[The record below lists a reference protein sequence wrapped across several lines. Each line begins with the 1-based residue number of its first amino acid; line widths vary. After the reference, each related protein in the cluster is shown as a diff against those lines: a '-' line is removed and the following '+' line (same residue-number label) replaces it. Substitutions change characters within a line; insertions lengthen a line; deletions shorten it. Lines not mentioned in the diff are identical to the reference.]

1 MIVSNEKILEV
12 SYDVIICGSGPAGI
26 SLAIDLE
33 KKGIKSLILEAGDE
47 FYSED
52 SQKRYEGIVEGNFPK
67 DLSLLRLSQFGGTSG
82 HWGGTCRPLDSY
94 DFSNWPFKKETLNE
108 FVAPTS
114 EFLNIKKKFGE
125 KEINSNLKIIEF
137 LVSDLRIYE
146 KYFEHIKKSKNIF
159 LVLNTSLININI
171 KDKKISSVL
180 IKTLS
185 KKITINSKILILACG
200 GIENSRLLLWFR
212 ENNKNLLKKSPIGNY
227 WMEHPFKLIGSGIA
241 NFSRVRE
248 SFKNDFYLFENFR
261 NWGNFTVSLAP
272 TKKMLQEK
280 KILNS
285 GVFLTLH
292 DRDNNTLK
300 NNIKD
305 LLCVAPKLSSQM
317 LKLFDKKLLCGLS
330 LSSSWEQD
338 AEISNK
344 IILSKKMDD
353 QGIPKTKLIYRL
365 SKNSLD
371 TAKEMVNEIGKYFIS
386 NDLGRIALAQEI
398 LEPEKFISEAG
409 YHHLG
414 GTRAGYNEN
423 DSVVDQNLKIFG
435 TENFYVL
442 GSSVFPSGGHANPT
456 YTIIQLSL
464 RLSNH
469 ISKKLLEI

>member
-1 MIVSNEKILEV
+1 MIISSEKIHEV

-33 KKGIKSLILEAGDE
+33 KKGIKSLILESGDE

-82 HWGGTCRPLDSY
+82 HWGGTCRPLDNY
-94 DFSNWPFKKETLNE
+94 DFSNWPFKKDALAQ
-108 FVAPTS
+108 FIAPTS
-114 EFLNIKKKFGE
+114 KFLNIKKKFGE
-125 KEINSNLKIIEF
+125 KEINPNLKIIEF
-137 LVSDLRIYE
+137 LESDLRIYE
-146 KYFEHIKKSKNIF
+146 KYFEHIKKSKDIF
-159 LVLNTSLININI
+159 LILNTSLVNINI
-171 KDKKISSVL
+171 EDKKVSSIL

-185 KKITINSKILILACG
+185 KKITINSKVLILACG

-212 ENNKNLLKKSPIGNY
+212 ENNRNLLKKSPIGNY
-227 WMEHPFKLIGSGIA
+227 WMEHPFKLIGSGVA
-241 NFSRVRE
+241 NFSKVKE

-272 TKKMLQEK
+272 TNKMLKEK

-317 LKLFDKKLLCGLS
+317 LKLFNKKVLCGLS

-338 AEISNK
+338 AQISNK
-344 IILSKKMDD
+344 IILTNKMDD
-353 QGIPKTKLIYRL
+353 RGIPKTKLIYGL
-365 SKNSLD
+365 SKNSLN

-398 LEPEKFISEAG
+398 LEPEKFISDAG

-414 GTRAGYNEN
+414 GTRTGYNERE
-423 DSVVDQNLKIFG
+423 SVVDKNLKIFG

-469 ISKKLLEI
+469 LSEKLLEI

>member
-1 MIVSNEKILEV
+1 MKNI
-12 SYDVIICGSGPAGI
+12 
-26 SLAIDLE
+26 
-33 KKGIKSLILEAGDE
+33 
-47 FYSED
+47 
-52 SQKRYEGIVEGNFPK
+52 
-67 DLSLLRLSQFGGTSG
+67 
-82 HWGGTCRPLDSY
+82 
-94 DFSNWPFKKETLNE
+94 
-108 FVAPTS
+108 
-114 EFLNIKKKFGE
+114 LNI
-125 KEINSNLKIIEF
+125 S
-137 LVSDLRIYE
+137 
-146 KYFEHIKKSKNIF
+146 KKSKDIF
-159 LVLNTSLININI
+159 LILNTSLVNINI
-171 KDKKISSVL
+171 EDKKVSSIL

-185 KKITINSKILILACG
+185 KKITINSKVLILACG

-212 ENNKNLLKKSPIGNY
+212 ENNRNLLKKSPIGNY
-227 WMEHPFKLIGSGIA
+227 WMEHPFKLIGSGVA
-241 NFSRVRE
+241 NFSKVKE

-272 TKKMLQEK
+272 TNKMLKEK

-317 LKLFDKKLLCGLS
+317 LKLFNKKVLCGLS

-338 AEISNK
+338 AQISNK
-344 IILSKKMDD
+344 IILTNKMDD
-353 QGIPKTKLIYRL
+353 RGIPKTKLIYGL
-365 SKNSLD
+365 SKNSLN

-398 LEPEKFISEAG
+398 LEPEKFISDAG

-414 GTRAGYNEN
+414 GTRTGYNERE
-423 DSVVDQNLKIFG
+423 SVVDKNLKIFG

-469 ISKKLLEI
+469 LSEKLLEI